1 MNKSKA
7 NFLFALISITIAGLT
22 CLAFAKLDI
31 SKKWTMIHITKASER
46 RIINQGKFI
55 IRMLPLGLNIP
66 GYNDKGLYQIGRIDH
81 ATLQGGTVVGMHL
94 HRDDE
99 ILSYMR
105 KGVMHHKDS
114 SGNDIAINN
123 QYLMMMNAGRGF
135 YHEEAVEEGDE
146 TVEML
151 QLFFRPKEDS
161 LTPQVQFHQ
170 FENPIEE
177 NKWRLIGG
185 YDGTGAPLLIN
196 TEIAVYDLLLKSKQ
210 IETPALK
217 TNKVGFLYVFDGNA
231 KIENNGKAIEKGDAV
246 YFDEVLA
253 LSTDSEAILVYF
265 ELDTK
270 AAYSR
275 NGLYAQ

>member
-1 MNKSKA
+1 MGKNKITFIA
-7 NFLFALISITIAGLT
+7 TVIGITLIGLI
-22 CLAFAKLDI
+22 CFAFANLDNA
-31 SKKWTMIHITKASER
+31 KNEPMIHITKASER

-105 KGVMHHKDS
+105 KGIMHHKDS
-114 SGNDIAINN
+114 KGSDIAINN
-123 QYLMMMNAGRGF
+123 QYLMMMNAGSGF

-151 QLFFRPKEDS
+151 QLFFRPKKDG

-170 FENPIEE
+170 FENPIEK
-177 NKWRLIGG
+177 NRWRIIGG
-185 YDGTGAPLLIN
+185 HEGTGAPLMIN
-196 TEIAVYDLLLKSKQ
+196 TEIVVYDLLLESAP
-210 IETPALK
+210 IETPVLK
-217 TNKVGFLYVFDGNA
+217 TNKVGFLYIFDGSA
-231 KIENNGKAIEKGDAV
+231 KIENNGASIEKGDAV
-246 YFDEVLA
+246 YFDEVLK
-253 LSTDSEAILVYF
+253 LSTDSEATLVYF

-270 AAYSR
+270 ATFSR